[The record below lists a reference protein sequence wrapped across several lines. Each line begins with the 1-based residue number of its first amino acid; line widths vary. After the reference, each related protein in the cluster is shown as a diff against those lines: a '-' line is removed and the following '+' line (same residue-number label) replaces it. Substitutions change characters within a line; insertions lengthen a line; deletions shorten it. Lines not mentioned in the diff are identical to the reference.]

1 MQRSSLT
8 YSVDHTVLETMENA
22 QRLFLGGGFDIRIKA
37 EILNNQ
43 NNRSKAQVYGVGEI
57 PLN

>member
-8 YSVDHTVLETMENA
+8 YSVDHSVLETMENA
-22 QRLFLGGGFDIRIKA
+22 QRLFLGGGFDIRIKV

-43 NNRSKAQVYGVGEI
+43 NNRSKAQVNGVGEI

>member
-1 MQRSSLT
+1 MQRNSLT
-8 YSVDHTVLETMENA
+8 YSVDHTVQESRENA
-22 QRLFLGGGFDIRIKA
+22 QRLILGGGFDIRIKV

-43 NNRSKAQVYGVGEI
+43 NNRSKAQVYGVGEN

>member
-1 MQRSSLT
+1 MYESRKN
-8 YSVDHTVLETMENA
+8 VWMI
-22 QRLFLGGGFDIRIKA
+22 QRLFLGGGFDIRIKV

-43 NNRSKAQVYGVGEI
+43 NNRSKAQVYGVGEN